1 VYDEMS
7 DESRVLFFEG
17 KWRMRLQLGHK
28 NVDNVVDAELDLVT
42 AVVCDGLMTDI
53 GGDKPP

>member
-53 GGDKPP
+53 